1 MKGIQRRKNNN
12 NPVAQNLHT
21 RLSANQ
27 GNHVPAMNSMSNLA
41 TPPLVMTPMIAQI
54 PDQTT
59 TSGKVPSGD

>member
-12 NPVAQNLHT
+12 PAAPNLHT
-21 RLSANQ
+21 RLSATE

-54 PDQTT
+54 PDETT